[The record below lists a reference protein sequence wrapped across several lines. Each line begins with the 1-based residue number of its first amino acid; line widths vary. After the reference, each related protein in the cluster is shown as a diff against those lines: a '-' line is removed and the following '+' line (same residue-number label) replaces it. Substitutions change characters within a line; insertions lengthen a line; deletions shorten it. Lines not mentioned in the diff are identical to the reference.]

1 MRSSNLFLSLSVFA
15 ALTATGCL
23 DTPSDVKET
32 AEAQPQEPFMPLF
45 KEGANPGSYIIT
57 LREGADVDAA
67 SADLVAGHGLSL
79 GHVYH
84 HALNGFSA
92 KVPPGR
98 LQALSEDPRVEKV
111 EEDLILYAFA
121 QTIPWGV
128 DRMDADVSST
138 LAGDGA
144 GVVTGVRIYIIDT
157 GIRSSHPDLNVAG
170 LTDFTGAGSAED
182 NNGHGTHVAG
192 SAAAMDNADHVVG
205 VAPGAPLY
213 GVKVLGADGSGSTSN
228 IVAGIDFVTGEKAA
242 NPGVPM
248 VANMSLGGKSR
259 FWTAIDAAVQR
270 SIDAGVVYSVAAGN
284 DGQDAKGY
292 TPAHVGPA
300 ITVGAYDAANKAATW
315 SNYGATVD
323 IQAPGVAILS
333 TWNDGA
339 TKSISGTS
347 MAAPHVAG
355 AAALL
360 LSSNPAMTP
369 AQVRDRL
376 VADSKSWV
384 TAVKPKT
391 TKLSVY
397 VGTY

>member
-1 MRSSNLFLSLSVFA
+1 MRLSNLFLSLSVLSL
-15 ALTATGCL
+15 LTVTGCL
-23 DTPSDVKET
+23 DAPSDVKE
-32 AEAQPQEPFMPLF
+32 ADGSGPQEPVKPLF
-45 KEGANPGSYIIT
+45 KGSPANAYIIT
-57 LREGADVDAA
+57 LREGVDVDAA
-67 SADLVAGHGLSL
+67 SADLSAGHGLRI

-92 KVPPGR
+92 HVPPGR
-98 LQALSEDPRVEKV
+98 LQALSEDSRVEKV

-121 QTIPWGV
+121 QSIPWGV

-138 LAGDGA
+138 LAGNGA
-144 GVVTGVRIYIIDT
+144 DSVTGVRIYIIDT

-170 LTDFTGAGSAED
+170 LSDFTGSGSGED
-182 NNGHGTHVAG
+182 YNGHGTHVAG
-192 SAAAMDNADHVVG
+192 SAAGRDDAEGVVG

-228 IVAGIDFVTGEKAA
+228 IVAGIDFVTGEKKG
-242 NPGVPM
+242 NPAEPM

-270 SIDAGVVYSVAAGN
+270 SIDAGVVYSIAAGN

-300 ITVGAYDAANKAATW
+300 ITVGAYDAANRAASW
-315 SNYGATVD
+315 SNFGSVVD
-323 IQAPGVAILS
+323 LQAPGVSILS
-333 TWNDGA
+333 SWNDGA
-339 TKSISGTS
+339 TKTISGTS

-360 LSSNPAMTP
+360 LASNPALTP

-376 VADSKSWV
+376 VADSRAWV
-384 TAVKPKT
+384 TGVRRGT
-391 TKLSVY
+391 TNRSVY
-397 VGTY
+397 VGGY